1 MLEMWSRIADKLK
14 EYPARIKVVRL
25 MIEYGL
31 GISEDGK
38 VVVGPVEIA
47 DSSIAR
53 AAGVDRRVVRQTVQQ
68 LLGDPTLK
76 KIFTG
81 FKPAGAF
88 LAPIATELGYSVVE
102 IRAGPS
108 AAGILANAAKIVAD
122 EGISIRQ
129 AVAEDPELFPEPKLI
144 FVLEQ
149 PLSGDGLSKL
159 LKIPNVKSV
168 TTY

>member
-1 MLEMWSRIADKLK
+1 MLEMWNRIAEKLK
-14 EYPARIKVVRL
+14 DYPARIKVVRL

-47 DSSIAR
+47 DSSLAR
-53 AAGVDRRVVRQTVQQ
+53 AAGVDRRVVRQTIQQ
-68 LLGDPTLK
+68 LLGDPALK

-81 FKPAGAF
+81 LKPAGAF
-88 LAPIATELGYSVVE
+88 LAPIAKELGYSVVE
-102 IRAGPS
+102 IRADPS
-108 AAGILANAAKIVAD
+108 AVGILANAAKIIAD

-144 FVLEQ
+144 LVLEQ
-149 PLSGDGLSKL
+149 PLSGEGLSKL

-168 TTY
+168 TAY